1 MKIFLNAVLA
11 LFMFINPVSAQNN
24 TDEDSGRIL
33 PRMAS
38 LRSKLVN
45 ARSGPGSRY
54 PIEWVYK
61 QKNAP
66 VEIIAEFDLWRQIRD
81 WEGSETWVY
90 KPMLSSQ
97 RWIKMTNQ
105 QTSNIYAKPEIN
117 AKIIAKVEDQVI
129 GKVEK
134 CPEGKD
140 FCLIKFTS
148 IEGWVKRDDFFGVY
162 PDEVIN

>member
-1 MKIFLNAVLA
+1 MKMFLAALLA
-11 LFMFINPVSAQNN
+11 LCVLGTPAWAQN
-24 TDEDSGRIL
+24 DKQDSERTL

-90 KPMLSSQ
+90 KPMLSNK
-97 RWIKMTNQ
+97 RWIKITKHGL
-105 QTSNIYAKPEIN
+105 SDIYAKPEAD
-117 AKIIAKVEDQVI
+117 AKIIARAEDEVI

-134 CPEGKD
+134 CPENSE
-140 FCLIKFTS
+140 FCLISFS
-148 IEGWVKRDDFFGVY
+148 SVEGWVKKEDFFGVY
-162 PDEVIN
+162 PQEVIN

>member
-1 MKIFLNAVLA
+1 MKTFLSAVLA
-11 LFMFINPVSAQNN
+11 VCLFALPVSAQNG
-24 TDEDSGRIL
+24 DDGDSGRSL

-97 RWIKMTNQ
+97 RWIKMTNMGEAVFRLFQ
-105 QTSNIYAKPEIN
+105 DSALFP
-117 AKIIAKVEDQVI
+117 KISTV
-129 GKVEK
+129 
-134 CPEGKD
+134 CRRRLCRP
-140 FCLIKFTS
+140 
-148 IEGWVKRDDFFGVY
+148 
-162 PDEVIN
+162 

>member
-1 MKIFLNAVLA
+1 MSVCPSRFRAKRGRRRFG
-11 LFMFINPVSAQNN
+11 PQSAADGLTAFQ
-24 TDEDSGRIL
+24 TGQR
-33 PRMAS
+33 PF
-38 LRSKLVN
+38 RSRFPL
-45 ARSGPGSRY
+45 

-97 RWIKMTNQ
+97 RWIKMTNKG
-105 QTSNIYAKPEIN
+105 TSSIYAKPEHD
-117 AKIIAKVEDQVI
+117 AKVIAKVEDQVI

-134 CPEGKD
+134 CPEDKD
-140 FCLIKFTS
+140 FCLIKFAS
-148 IEGWVKRDDFFGVY
+148 IEGWVQRGDFFGVY
-162 PDEVIN
+162 PGETIN